1 MTIVNLIT
9 IPLRGLVLIVLDWR
23 TGGGGSVGAILSITS
38 IDLTKMFRMGLC
50 ITYVCKH
57 FFMF

>member
-1 MTIVNLIT
+1 M
-9 IPLRGLVLIVLDWR
+9 
-23 TGGGGSVGAILSITS
+23 GGGSVGAILSITS
-38 IDLTKMFRMGLC
+38 IDLTKMFRIALC

>member
-38 IDLTKMFRMGLC
+38 IDLTKCFEWA
-50 ITYVCKH
+50 YV
-57 FFMF
+57 